1 MAPVTSDSWIALAV
15 LVVMVGVLIFDRV
28 PPVLVLGGAVAAL
41 LFTNVIDVD
50 TALSGLS
57 SPAPATIAAL
67 YVVAGAATATGAFVG
82 LLDRLLQKRP
92 SVPLLATA
100 TAGLSSFIPNTPLI
114 AMFAPRVVRWAHRT
128 GGSASKLLLPMS
140 FASILGGVVTIIGTS
155 TNLVVSD
162 LLRAAG
168 EEELGMFEITVVGLP
183 VAIVGVI
190 VLATVGRRIL
200 PDRGPV
206 VDSDARARTFQI
218 AMRVDP
224 SSRLVDQ
231 TIAAAG
237 LRDLEGA
244 FLAFIER
251 EDEHGNTHVL
261 PAAPTTVLEAND
273 LCCFVGESDRV
284 LELHGH
290 DGLVA
295 AEAGHVAEPTTID
308 MRVFEAVVAPASQ
321 LVGST
326 LRDASFRARYGGAV
340 VAIHRAD
347 GEVEGQLG
355 RVRLHAGDVLL
366 VLANEAFG
374 PRWRGHQ
381 DFSLVAALDQ
391 PAPFRQGKAWLV
403 YVAVAGLIACATL
416 DLLSL
421 FEASVAAAAVTLL
434 GGAIGRREAARAI
447 NLNVVLTM
455 AAAISLGAA
464 IALSGLAAEVA
475 RFAESAGDTALGD
488 VAAVAGVMIVTIV
501 LTELLTNTAA
511 AALMVPIAL
520 TIGVESG
527 IEPRMLAVAVLIGA
541 SCSFLSPIGYQ
552 TNLMVYGLGGYR
564 FTDFTKVGAPL
575 TLSTIIVT
583 CAIVP
588 VAFG

>member
-1 MAPVTSDSWIALAV
+1 MTSDSWIALAV
-15 LVVMVGVLIFDRV
+15 LVVMVGVLVLDRV
-28 PPVLVLGGAVAAL
+28 PPVFVLGGAVAAL
-41 LFTNVIDVD
+41 LFTDVIDVD

-57 SPAPATIAAL
+57 SPAPATIGAL

-82 LLDRLLQKRP
+82 LIDRLLKKRP
-92 SVPLLATA
+92 SVPLLAGSTA
-100 TAGLSSFIPNTPLI
+100 ALSSFIPNTPLI
-114 AMFAPRVVRWAHRT
+114 AMFAPRVVRWAHRS
-128 GGSASKLLLPMS
+128 GGSASRLLLPMS

-168 EEELGMFEITVVGLP
+168 EDELGMFEITVVGLP

-190 VLATVGRRIL
+190 VLTTVGRRIL
-200 PDRGPV
+200 PDRSTSIDP
-206 VDSDARARTFQI
+206 SARARTFQI

-224 SSRLVDQ
+224 QSRLVNQ

-251 EDEHGNTHVL
+251 EDVDGDTHVL
-261 PAAPTTVLEAND
+261 PAAPTTVLAADD

-290 DGLVA
+290 EGLVA
-295 AEAGHVAEPTTID
+295 AEAGHVAEPSTLD

-347 GEVEGQLG
+347 EEVEGQLG
-355 RVRLHAGDVLL
+355 RVRLRAGDVLL
-366 VLANEAFG
+366 VLANEGFG
-374 PRWRGHQ
+374 ARWRGHL

-391 PAPFRQGKAWLV
+391 PAPFREGKAWLV
-403 YVAVAGLIACATL
+403 YAAVTGLVVCATF

-421 FEASVAAAAVTLL
+421 FEASVAAAGVCVL

-447 NLNVVLTM
+447 DVNVVLTM
-455 AAAISLGAA
+455 AVAISLGAG
-464 IALSGLAAEVA
+464 IALSGLASEVA
-475 RFAESAGDTALGD
+475 QFAESVGDTALGD
-488 VAAVAGVMIVTIV
+488 VAAVAGVMIVTIL

-520 TIGVESG
+520 NIGAESG
-527 IEPRMLAVAVLIGA
+527 VEPRMLAIAVLIGA

-552 TNLMVYGLGGYR
+552 TNLMVYGLGGYK

-575 TLSTIIVT
+575 TLATVVVT

>member
-1 MAPVTSDSWIALAV
+1 MTSDSWIALAV
-15 LVVMVGVLIFDRV
+15 LVVMVGVLVLDRI
-28 PPVLVLGGAVAAL
+28 PPLFVLGGAVAAL
-41 LFTNVIDVD
+41 LFADVIDVD

-82 LLDRLLQKRP
+82 LIDRLLQRKP
-92 SVPLLATA
+92 SMPLLAGGTA
-100 TAGLSSFIPNTPLI
+100 ALSSFIPNTPLI

-128 GGSASKLLLPMS
+128 GGSAGRLLLPMS

-168 EEELGMFEITVVGLP
+168 EDELGMFEITVVGLP
-183 VAIVGVI
+183 VAVVGVI
-190 VLATVGRRIL
+190 VLTTVGRRIL
-200 PDRGPV
+200 PDRSPAI
-206 VDSDARARTFQI
+206 DPDARARTFQI

-224 SSRLVDQ
+224 ASRLVNS
-231 TIAAAG
+231 TIADAG

-251 EDEHGNTHVL
+251 EDEQGNTHVL
-261 PAAPTTVLEAND
+261 PAAPTTVLAADD

-295 AEAGHVAEPTTID
+295 AEAGHVAEPSTID

-326 LRDASFRARYGGAV
+326 LRDAGFRARYGGAV

-347 GEVEGQLG
+347 EEVAGQLG
-355 RVRLHAGDVLL
+355 RVRLRAGDVLL
-366 VLANEAFG
+366 VLANEGFG
-374 PRWRGHQ
+374 ARWRGHL

-391 PAPFRQGKAWLV
+391 PAPFREGKSWLV
-403 YVAVAGLIACATL
+403 YVAVVGLVACATF
-416 DLLSL
+416 DVLSL
-421 FEASVAAAAVTLL
+421 FEASLAAAGVCLL
-434 GGAIGRREAARAI
+434 GGAIGRREAVRAI
-447 NLNVVLTM
+447 DLNVVLTM
-455 AAAISLGAA
+455 AVAISLGAG

-475 RFAESAGDTALGD
+475 RLAESAGDTALGD
-488 VAAVAGVMIVTIV
+488 VAAVAGVMIVTII

-520 TIGVESG
+520 NIGAESG
-527 IEPRMLAVAVLIGA
+527 VEPRMLAIAVLIGA

-552 TNLMVYGLGGYR
+552 TNLMVYGLGGYK

-575 TLSTIIVT
+575 TVATIVVT
-583 CAIVP
+583 CAILP
-588 VAFG
+588 AAFG